1 MRHTMKTFIV
11 GEITATLEEAVN
23 DVGGG
28 GDGEVV
34 VVDKGGQVDNGG
46 EERAEDVFVRKIQRK
61 LGLGVDLHKHDR
73 GS

>member
-34 VVDKGGQVDNGG
+34 VVDKGDQVDNGG

-61 LGLGVDLHKHDR
+61 LGLE
-73 GS
+73 